1 MTEHA
6 NSEAQAEN
14 GESADE
20 VICIRSFH
28 ASEALK
34 HEIRRIIAEYQAQG
48 WEMAGIYVE
57 GEQVHLKFKRS

>member
-6 NSEAQAEN
+6 NLEAQAEN
-14 GESADE
+14 GDSADE